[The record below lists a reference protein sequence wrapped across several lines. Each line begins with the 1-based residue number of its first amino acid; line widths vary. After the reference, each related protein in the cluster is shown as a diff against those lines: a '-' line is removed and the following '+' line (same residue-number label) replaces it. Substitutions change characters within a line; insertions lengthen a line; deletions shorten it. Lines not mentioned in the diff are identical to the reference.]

1 MKVIRRLN
9 LSEEEINVLVS
20 AGKLLG
26 SIRDSKKNE
35 DFDEYSEEDKTLLN
49 GLSNVISECLNWDRD
64 EERD

>member
-9 LSEEEINVLVS
+9 LSEDEINVLVS

-49 GLSNVISECLNWDRD
+49 GLSNVISECLNWDKD
-64 EERD
+64 EERA